1 MRRVLLLLAALLLV
15 GYLLTGVAQVRPGE
29 RAVIRRF
36 GRVLDEKPGPGLWV
50 GLPWG
55 MDRIDRVAVDSVR
68 RIVVGYRPEA
78 DVGDASAPA
87 GQLLTGDHN
96 LVNVTLALDYSVREA
111 DVADFVVQEDRADL
125 LVTRAAEAVLAEWI
139 AGRTV
144 EEVLLRGKASLPSA
158 VVAGTQE
165 RLEPYRLGVE
175 VRQANVAYLF
185 PPDEVRSSFD
195 DVARAQAAI
204 RTRTNQAEQDAERRL
219 REARSEAY
227 RLEQL
232 ATAYAHEQTLRA
244 RAEAKS
250 FEERLALYHA
260 LRRDNPDY
268 LRGIWLNQLGRLF
281 AKLKEGG
288 QVDLLDNHLSADG
301 LDLTVVQPPPRKK

>member
-1 MRRVLLLLAALLLV
+1 MRRILLLLV
-15 GYLLTGVAQVRPGE
+15 GVLVILYLLTGITQVRPGE

-36 GRVLDEKPGPGLWV
+36 GRVLDDTPGPGLWV

-55 MDRIDRVAVDSVR
+55 MDRIDRVSVDSVR
-68 RIVVGYRPEA
+68 RVVVGYRPEA
-78 DVGDASAPA
+78 EESEASVPA

-96 LVNVTLALDYSVREA
+96 LVNVTLMLDYSVRENE
-111 DVADFVVQEDRADL
+111 VADFVVQEDRADL
-125 LVTRAAEAVLAEWI
+125 LVTRAAEAVLAEWV

-144 EEVLLRGKASLPSA
+144 EEVLLQGKASLPAA

-185 PPDEVRSSFD
+185 PPDEVRSAFD

-227 RLEQL
+227 RMEQL
-232 ATAYAHEQTLRA
+232 ALAYAAEQTLRA

-250 FEERLALYHA
+250 FEDRLALYHR

-281 AKLKEGG
+281 ARMKEGG
-288 QVDLLDNHLSADG
+288 QLDLLDNHLSADG
-301 LDLTVVQPPPRKK
+301 LDLTIVQPPPKKK